1 MGKHFECSCPLAVSL
16 REIPFCLSISP
27 WLTDCWA
34 DARLKT
40 PSEELGK
47 WWVDSGDIVDFSW
60 LCNIIEM
67 ENCFQVDFWK
77 EQVDG
82 MLFILM
88 NFRGLPSNFIYWPN
102 LKKFHLVLFDDL
114 LCLICSMKYYLLWN
128 TLGSSSGTTLH
139 KCPAVHSASS
149 FPLTQGIYFT
159 FFPLAEIN

>member
-88 NFRGLPSNFIYWPN
+88 NFRGLPSNFIYWKN
-102 LKKFHLVLFDDL
+102 FTWSCLMISYAWFAAWNIIYCEIHLEAAQAL
-114 LCLICSMKYYLLWN
+114 LCINVLQCTVLHPFLWPREF
-128 TLGSSSGTTLH
+128 SSL
-139 KCPAVHSASS
+139 
-149 FPLTQGIYFT
+149 
-159 FFPLAEIN
+159 FFH